1 MKNKAKAGRLTVL
14 LGALGLVCVVTGC
27 TKTGEKA
34 EGQEEDVIRIET
46 SMDENAAKDESG
58 QQSDDGK
65 QEQKDDQEED
75 AKEGTSETTAQIS
88 DENSDNARD
97 SEQDEN
103 ELEGDVRSVGEDS
116 MVVSKIFNYT
126 EDDASIAVSYAEG
139 GSDETL
145 ITVYFSED
153 TEYIV
158 RTVKNGGVNGDS
170 DVEDRAGALTD
181 IREGNTVLMNGSYEG
196 EDFHAV
202 QVIIYNFI

>member
-1 MKNKAKAGRLTVL
+1 MKNRMKAGRLAVL
-14 LGALGLVCVVTGC
+14 FGAFGLTCAMTGC
-27 TKTGEKA
+27 AESGEKA
-34 EGQEEDVIRIET
+34 ESRKEEVIRIEAST
-46 SMDENAAKDESG
+46 DENAAQNESG
-58 QQSDDGK
+58 QAQ
-65 QEQKDDQEED
+65 
-75 AKEGTSETTAQIS
+75 TVPETAS
-88 DENSDNARD
+88 GENIDNMPD

-103 ELEGDVRSVGEDS
+103 ELEGDVRSVGEGS
-116 MVVSKIFNYT
+116 MVVSKIFNYA
-126 EDDASIAVSYAEG
+126 EDGNQIAVSYAEDG
-139 GSDETL
+139 PDAVL
-145 ITVYFSED
+145 ISVYFSED